1 MGGRTAGSERGTRP
15 RVRTVTDEFGGAR
28 RSELENPREQ
38 EDAMN
43 EESRI
48 RITRVGMVGAA

>member
-1 MGGRTAGSERGTRP
+1 
-15 RVRTVTDEFGGAR
+15 VRTVTDEFGGAR

-38 EDAMN
+38 EVAMN
-43 EESRI
+43 QESRI